1 MSPSQQLVWFRR
13 DLRID
18 DHPALLKAA
27 KQGPVLPLYL
37 LDPYDFGH
45 THHGFEK
52 TGPFRRRFLRESL
65 EDLDRS
71 LRTLGGRLLILQGSP
86 MEVLPRVITRQGVAH
101 VFAMREVGWDERQ
114 VETRLESWLKGGA
127 GEGLPP
133 ETGDPTARPQWS
145 WYWSLPM
152 LHPKDLPMSIST
164 LPDVFTVFRKQV
176 EKSSA
181 IRTPFDPPRKGEV
194 EWVDWKTAVAGLIA
208 EGAGFA
214 TQTAVHLAQGGG
226 LATHGAAHP
235 TQSTGA
241 IIDLDAPEPWKG
253 TPLDPAFDPPAE
265 SRAVLPFTG
274 GETEGLERLNHYVWK
289 GDHLKRYKETRN
301 GLLGADYSSKF
312 SPWLAN
318 GSISARRIHAEVK
331 RYEAER
337 VSNESTYWMV
347 FELLWRD
354 FFQFSALKHG
364 RRLFAP
370 GGIQGKAVHQ
380 TPDRERFMSW
390 ADARTGVSF
399 IDANMT
405 ELNRTGFMSNRG
417 RQNVASFLSQD
428 LGVDWRMGAEYFES
442 MLLDNDVASNW
453 GNWAYN
459 STVGHDPRNRKFDV
473 ERQAWMYDRKGAYVK
488 HWLG

>member
-1 MSPSQQLVWFRR
+1 MNQLVWFRR

-27 KQGPVLPLYL
+27 KQGPVLALYI
-37 LDPYDFGH
+37 LDPYDFGA
-45 THHGFEK
+45 TSYGFEK
-52 TGPFRRRFLRESL
+52 TGPFRRRFLRETL
-65 EDLDRS
+65 EDLDNS
-71 LRTLGGRLLILQGSP
+71 LRFLGGRLHIAEGAP
-86 MEVLPRVITRQGVAH
+86 PEDVLANIISSNAIEH

-114 VETRLESWLKGGA
+114 VESRLEAWLKSPERGGA
-127 GEGLPP
+127 AP
-133 ETGDPTARPQWS
+133 RPQWS

-152 LHPKDLPMSIST
+152 LHPKDLPMNVAA

-176 EKSSA
+176 EKSSP
-181 IRTPFDPPRKGEV
+181 IRTPFDVPAKGDFT
-194 EWVDWKTAVAGLIA
+194 WVDIA
-208 EGAGFA
+208 NRQEKAFRF
-214 TQTAVHLAQGGG
+214 
-226 LATHGAAHP
+226 
-235 TQSTGA
+235 
-241 IIDLDAPEPWKG
+241 IDLNSPDPWKN
-253 TPLDPAFDPPAE
+253 TPLDPANDPQE
-265 SRAVLPFTG
+265 DSRAVLPFKG
-274 GETEGLERLNHYVWK
+274 GETAALERLDHYLWQ
-289 GDHLKRYKETRN
+289 GDHLRRYKETRN

-318 GSISARRIHAEVK
+318 GSISARRIHSEVK
-331 RYEAER
+331 RYESER
-337 VSNESTYWMV
+337 VSNESTYWLV

-364 RRLFAP
+364 PDLFAP
-370 GGIQGKAVHQ
+370 GGIQGKAVRQ
-380 TPDRERFMSW
+380 QADKEKFKTW
-390 ADARTGVSF
+390 AEARTGVAF

-442 MLLDNDVASNW
+442 LLLDYDVASNW